1 MVTDGTVVW
10 TDATYSPTWALTKP
24 YAGSS
29 ANVAYTIQL
38 SPAIL
43 TGEQPRSL
51 PDRIAIDLRSSVLPT
66 SWPSPSASSN
76 LDVLFSPQGVVTGQV
91 ASSGRIHFVLS
102 DIADTTAQTVIGGLS
117 NRFQLNAPWQP
128 GTIYQVGNVIV
139 PTPSSYLAFRC
150 TTAGTSSA
158 LASQPNWSVQPNVTV
173 NDNTVVWQSF
183 VKKANL
189 IVSLATATGR
199 VTTSPVDVADTLP
212 LGTVSAYDSFRY
224 AEIGEVTQ

>member
-29 ANVAYTIQL
+29 ANVPYTIQL

-43 TGEQPRSL
+43 SGEQPRSL
-51 PDRIAIDLRSSVLPT
+51 PNRIVIDLRSSVLPT

-91 ASSGRIHFVLS
+91 ASNGRIHFVLS
-102 DIADTTAQTVIGGLS
+102 DTADTTAQTLIAGLS

-128 GTIYQVGNVIV
+128 GAPYQAGNVIV
-139 PTPSSYLAFRC
+139 PAPVELPRLSLHHRGNDQCARLAAELVR
-150 TTAGTSSA
+150 SA
-158 LASQPNWSVQPNVTV
+158 QRDRDRQHRRLAVAHQKSQLDRLLGDGDGPGDDQPC
-173 NDNTVVWQSF
+173 
-183 VKKANL
+183 
-189 IVSLATATGR
+189 
-199 VTTSPVDVADTLP
+199 
-212 LGTVSAYDSFRY
+212 
-224 AEIGEVTQ
+224 